1 MKIPKIKIKVSV
13 SKGDKITITS
23 PEDMVEVIR
32 KMFKSNTFYWTEEM
46 ILVCLNRANNIIG
59 FYNVSSGGVT
69 GTVCDPKVV
78 MTVALQSGASRIIV
92 AHNHPSGNKSPS
104 IQDIDIT
111 RKLKSACEVMDIHL
125 LDHIII
131 TDKEHTSIIEEGFL

>member
-46 ILVCLNRANNIIG
+46 ILVCLSRANNIIG